1 VMILQQLNFRR
12 ALPWLSLIL
21 PGVMLIS
28 LAPILAASAG
38 SDTAPADMAKQG
50 SEIFHKRCFVCHNKQ
65 PGDTTPFGPPNLYTV
80 FRGHSALTSQQ
91 AEDVIV
97 HGRGQMPAWGAILTR
112 SEIKSVIWYLR
123 KR

>member
-1 VMILQQLNFRR
+1 MMIFQQLNFRR
-12 ALPWLSLIL
+12 AQPWIVADTAGCDAAL
-21 PGVMLIS
+21 
-28 LAPILAASAG
+28 ASAL
-38 SDTAPADMAKQG
+38 SCRVCRCDTAPADMVKQG

-91 AEDVIV
+91 AESVIV

-112 SEIKSVIWYLR
+112 SEIKSVILYLR